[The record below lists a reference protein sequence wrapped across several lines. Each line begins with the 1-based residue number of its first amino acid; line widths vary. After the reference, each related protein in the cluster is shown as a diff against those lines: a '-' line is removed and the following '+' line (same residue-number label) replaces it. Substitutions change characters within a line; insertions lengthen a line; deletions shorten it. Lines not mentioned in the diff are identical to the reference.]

1 MAIGIEAE
9 DVETG
14 GGSMPGPFAFVSGV
28 RVGVA
33 PLIGTLLV
41 EATEDVKVA
50 DAEEGCFFSNW
61 RFFKGTGIP
70 EFFFLAFSVE
80 SKPLAKALEGFFKG
94 TGILDFCF
102 VAFSESKPLAN
113 AL

>member
-1 MAIGIEAE
+1 
-9 DVETG
+9 
-14 GGSMPGPFAFVSGV
+14 MPGEFSFVSGV
-28 RVGVA
+28 KIGVA
-33 PLIGTLLV
+33 LVIGILLV
-41 EATEDVKVA
+41 EATEDDEVA

-70 EFFFLAFSVE
+70 DSFFVVFLE
-80 SKPLAKALEGFFKG
+80 SKPFATALKCFFKG

-102 VAFSESKPLAN
+102 VAFSDSKPLAI

>member
-1 MAIGIEAE
+1 
-9 DVETG
+9 
-14 GGSMPGPFAFVSGV
+14 MPGEFLFVSGV
-28 RVGVA
+28 KIGVA
-33 PLIGTLLV
+33 LVIGILLV
-41 EATEDVKVA
+41 EATEDDEVA
-50 DAEEGCFFSNW
+50 DAEEVVFFSNW
-61 RFFKGTGIP
+61 RFFKGAGIP
-70 EFFFLAFSVE
+70 DFCFLAFSVE